1 MNVHKDRY
9 PSEAQGRGT
18 GDDDDDDNNDEND
31 DDDDDGDDDDGAGD
45 DDDGGGDDDA
55 GGVVYVYV
63 YMYIHMVVCSLYLYR
78 RVATEKFQY
87 IMRTDEEEEEDEDA
101 GTVEEDDEEE
111 DGDGGCEVRDGVE
124 AGVVGAE
131 GEGGRRLLRI
141 SFIVG
146 ALWRFNWE
154 NLSVAPIGHPF

>member
-1 MNVHKDRY
+1 MLVIIRGWG
-9 PSEAQGRGT
+9 STLGGRGD
-18 GDDDDDDNNDEND
+18 GEKGCANDGENFHEHLARTPNGATHHPRSFD
-31 DDDDDGDDDDGAGD
+31 EMGYPARADG
-45 DDDGGGDDDA
+45 
-55 GGVVYVYV
+55 
-63 YMYIHMVVCSLYLYR
+63 
-78 RVATEKFQY
+78 
-87 IMRTDEEEEEDEDA
+87 
-101 GTVEEDDEEE
+101 
-111 DGDGGCEVRDGVE
+111 E